1 MLYFEDWS
9 TATLDKSELLFNH
22 QLAPSTISYDNSG
35 RFATVTFHVGV
46 SQINIPYSISND
58 QIVEGSEYV
67 DFKIVGA
74 NSSSGS
80 TTINNDRIRIRIDD
94 DDGNVFMPHVGIYPG
109 ITVDE
114 GNPTRSFLVLSE
126 AVSHN
131 VTLRVSTNH
140 NNYREANYPAP
151 NDYQAISNLTI
162 MIPAGNDFVWV
173 PVLTHHN
180 DDPDDAIHERF
191 ELCIDAGSVAGAIV
205 NVSCATLTIRDI
217 PKPQPVNISSIIFGN
232 ALGGG
237 WEDSSWGVSMNF
249 GAVSY
254 AGAHGVEANFTY
266 PWAGLSFSANGFNT
280 SGYDTLSFAIKG
292 SNSNN
297 GAKVLVVVYLDDG
310 RVKNVPLNY
319 YIPNG
324 VLTPNEWR
332 VVHIPLQHLGAKN
345 TLINQVVFE
354 NGATGTLFIDE
365 LSFLTDTG
373 VCQ

>member
-1 MLYFEDWS
+1 ML
-9 TATLDKSELLFNH
+9 
-22 QLAPSTISYDNSG
+22 LAPSTISYDNSG

-180 DDPDDAIHERF
+180 DDPNDAMF
-191 ELCIDAGSVAGAIV
+191 
-205 NVSCATLTIRDI
+205 VS
-217 PKPQPVNISSIIFGN
+217 ISSIKR
-232 ALGGG
+232 
-237 WEDSSWGVSMNF
+237 EESSELMLIC
-249 GAVSY
+249 
-254 AGAHGVEANFTY
+254 
-266 PWAGLSFSANGFNT
+266 LS
-280 SGYDTLSFAIKG
+280 TLSADLL
-292 SNSNN
+292 
-297 GAKVLVVVYLDDG
+297 LVG
-310 RVKNVPLNY
+310 K
-319 YIPNG
+319 
-324 VLTPNEWR
+324 WR
-332 VVHIPLQHLGAKN
+332 RYRSRICMNL
-345 TLINQVVFE
+345 
-354 NGATGTLFIDE
+354 
-365 LSFLTDTG
+365 
-373 VCQ
+373 